1 MIGENFLI
9 EINHIRHSLWEQTL
23 LFVKEHFK
31 ASFCGVFLVHKN
43 QILAALP
50 NVDSLESCWQL
61 AVVTICSSTLRS
73 GGSHDLPKRKNLLI
87 NNETKVYTVILR
99 FRNPIRKEQMIERI
113 LSGRILL

>member
-50 NVDSLESCWQL
+50 NVDS
-61 AVVTICSSTLRS
+61 
-73 GGSHDLPKRKNLLI
+73 
-87 NNETKVYTVILR
+87 
-99 FRNPIRKEQMIERI
+99 
-113 LSGRILL
+113 